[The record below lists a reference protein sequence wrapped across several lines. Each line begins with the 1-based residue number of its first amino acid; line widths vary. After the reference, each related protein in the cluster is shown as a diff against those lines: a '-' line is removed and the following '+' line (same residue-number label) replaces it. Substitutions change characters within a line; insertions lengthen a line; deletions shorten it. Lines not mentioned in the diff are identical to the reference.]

1 MAKKKNHYYV
11 LVFTNGGPVYVT
23 DVDYSNKT
31 ARWNKLEQPLEF
43 SKSSA
48 EDLCF
53 GLRCNFTSAVVVCM
67 PTEIDYQPYRY
78 DDYEFEVKEIEKTEE
93 NK

>member
-1 MAKKKNHYYV
+1 MAKTKNHYYV

-31 ARWNKLEQPLEF
+31 ARWDKLEKPLEF
-43 SKSSA
+43 TKSSA

-53 GLRCNFTSAVVVCM
+53 GLCCNFTYAVVVQHRV
-67 PTEIDYQPYRY
+67 EIEAQPYRY
-78 DDYEFEVKEIEKTEE
+78 ADYEFVAKEIEK
-93 NK
+93 